1 MIALT
6 GAGGFIGSVI
16 LGYLNKQG
24 IEDVYLFDDLPVGD
38 QYRNLIGKKY
48 LGLHST
54 KEIVTDIRDFDC
66 VVHFGANSSTLER
79 NWNSVY
85 ETNVLSTRHWHNLCQ
100 ENNTKFIFASS
111 AAVYGNGQGPLNHYA
126 FSKLASEQ
134 EITNG
139 VVLRL
144 FNVYGPNEY
153 HKDRMASTV
162 YHWFNQLRETSQIKI
177 FENSKHYQRDFI
189 YVEDVARTVYHF
201 LNNYKEGIY
210 DLGTGNSVDFESV
223 ANIVIEECG
232 QGTKELVP
240 MPADLKSQYQTSTKA
255 DVEYLKEAG
264 VDVDNFL
271 EPWEGIREYMKY
283 LKTTQIY

>member
-16 LGYLNKQG
+16 LGYLNQQG
-24 IEDVYLFDDLPVGD
+24 ITDVYLFDDLPSGE
-38 QYRNLIGKKY
+38 QYKNLVGKKY

-66 VVHFGANSSTLER
+66 VIHFGANSSTLER
-79 NWNSVY
+79 NWASIY
-85 ETNVLSTRHWHNLCQ
+85 ETNVLSTRQWHNLCR

-153 HKDRMASTV
+153 HKGRMASTV

-177 FENSKHYQRDFI
+177 FENSKNYQRDFI

-232 QGTKELVP
+232 QGTKELVA

-264 VDVDNFL
+264 VDIDTFL

>member
-85 ETNVLSTRHWHNLCQ
+85 ETNVLSTRRWHDLCR

-126 FSKLASEQ
+126 FSKLVSEQ

-177 FENSKHYQRDFI
+177 FENSKNYQRDFI

-210 DLGTGNSVDFESV
+210 DLGTGNSVDFESI
-223 ANIVIEECG
+223 ANIVIEEYG

-240 MPADLKSQYQTSTKA
+240 MPTDLKSQYQTSTKA
-255 DVEYLKEAG
+255 DIEYLKEAG
-264 VDVDNFL
+264 VDVDTFL

>member
-85 ETNVLSTRHWHNLCQ
+85 ETNVLSTRRWHDLCR

-126 FSKLASEQ
+126 FSKLVSEQ

-153 HKDRMASTV
+153 HKGRMASTV

>member
-24 IEDVYLFDDLPVGD
+24 ITDVFIFDDLPTGD
-38 QYRNLIGKKY
+38 QFKNLIGKKHRGIY
-48 LGLHST
+48 ST
-54 KEIVTDIRDFDC
+54 NDYVLDLKDFDA
-66 VVHFGANSSTLER
+66 VIHFGANSSTLER
-79 NWNSVY
+79 DWTNIY
-85 ETNVLSTRHWHNLCQ
+85 KTNVASTRQWHDLCL

-111 AAVYGNGQGPLNHYA
+111 AAVYGNGAGPLNHYA

-153 HKDRMASTV
+153 HKGRMASTP
-162 YHWFNQLRETSQIKI
+162 YHWYKQLVEGNQIKL
-177 FENSKHYQRDFI
+177 FEGSDQYYRDFI

-210 DLGTGNSVDFESV
+210 DLGTGVSCSFENL
-223 ANIVIEECG
+223 ADKCLLNMPG
-232 QGTKELVP
+232 KKFYVP
-240 MPADLKSQYQTSTKA
+240 MPEDLKNQYQKNTCA
-255 DVEYLKEAG
+255 QVKELEDAG
-264 VDVDNFL
+264 VNVKNFL
-271 EPWEGIREYMKY
+271 DINEGIKEYFNY
-283 LKTTQIY
+283 LNLNQIY